1 MKALKLSGSPRE
13 GVGKKDAKKLRRE
26 GKVPCVLYGGKKQIQ
41 FSIPERD
48 FKPVVFTPHTY
59 LLELEV
65 DGKTYNCILQD
76 VQYHPVND
84 NILHVD
90 FMEIFPDKPV
100 TIAVPLHYTG
110 TSKGI
115 LKGGRLFRKYR
126 KLTVSALPKDLP
138 DEIVVDITELSINDS
153 IKIEDLERPNIT
165 FLDPPTSVAV
175 AIKTQ
180 RAIEEEEEEGEEG
193 AEGEEGGEG
202 AEGAEGK
209 AEGGEG
215 EAKKE
220 E

>member
-1 MKALKLSGSPRE
+1 MKALKLSGTLRE

-26 GKVPCVLYGGKKQIQ
+26 GRVPCVLYGGEKQVQ
-41 FSIPERD
+41 FSIPEKD
-48 FKPVVFTPHTY
+48 FKPVVFTPDTH
-59 LLELEV
+59 LLEIEV
-65 DGKTYNCILQD
+65 EGKTYNCILQD
-76 VQYHPVND
+76 IQYHPVKD

-90 FMEIFPDKPV
+90 FLEIFDDKPV
-100 TIAVPLHYTG
+100 SISVPLRYTG

-126 KLTVSALPKDLP
+126 KLAISALPKDLP
-138 DEIVVDITELSINDS
+138 DEIVVDITELAINDS

-165 FLDPPTSVAV
+165 FLDPPSSVAA

-180 RAIEEEEEEGEEG
+180 RAVEEDEEEGEEG
-193 AEGEEGGEG
+193 AEG
-202 AEGAEGK
+202 AEGA

-215 EAKKE
+215 DAKTE